1 MQMRSL
7 SLASLML
14 AASVLLATAED
25 KPTDA
30 TASTAPAAPTAS
42 QWSEFKSD
50 KQGFAVSF
58 PGAPKV
64 TTAPVEG
71 QNPLLQHDF
80 QVSVGEDTVYTVVVF
95 EYPQG
100 KAPKADTDYYVKLMN
115 AYAKGSET
123 RLRRRGPATV
133 DGHAGFEG
141 IADDGKNKLTH
152 LVTVVPQGNR
162 IYMLASALPRA
173 KGIPEDA
180 ERFRDSFRLL
190 GGEADPAEE
199 AAASASGR

>member
-1 MQMRSL
+1 MRCL
-7 SLASLML
+7 SLASLVL
-14 AASVLLATAED
+14 AASVLAAAAED
-25 KPTDA
+25 KPAET
-30 TASTAPAAPTAS
+30 TASTTPAAPTAP

-50 KQGFAVSF
+50 AQGFAVSF
-58 PGAPKV
+58 PGQPKV

-80 QVSVGEDTVYTVVVF
+80 QVSLGEDTVYTVVVF

-123 RLRRRGPATV
+123 RLRKRGPATI

-141 IADDGKNKLTH
+141 IADDGTNKLTH

-173 KGIPEDA
+173 KGVPEDA

-190 GGEADPAEE
+190 GGEADPEE
-199 AAASASGR
+199 AAASVPPQ

>member
-1 MQMRSL
+1 MHMRRL
-7 SLASLML
+7 TLASLML
-14 AASVLLATAED
+14 AASVLLAAAEEKPAETTSSTA
-25 KPTDA
+25 P
-30 TASTAPAAPTAS
+30 TAPAAP

-50 KQGFAVSF
+50 AQGFAVSF
-58 PGAPKV
+58 PGQPKV

-80 QVSVGEDTVYTVVVF
+80 QVSVGEDAVYTLIVF

-100 KAPKADTDYYVKLMN
+100 KAPKADTDYYVKLMI

-123 RLRRRGPATV
+123 RLRKRGPATV
-133 DGHAGFEG
+133 DGRPAFEG

-152 LVTVVPQGNR
+152 LVTVVPLGNR
-162 IYMLASALPRA
+162 IYMLASASPRA

-190 GGEADPAEE
+190 GGEADPEE
-199 AAASASGR
+199 AAASAAPQ

>member
-1 MQMRSL
+1 
-7 SLASLML
+7 
-14 AASVLLATAED
+14 
-25 KPTDA
+25 
-30 TASTAPAAPTAS
+30 
-42 QWSEFKSD
+42 
-50 KQGFAVSF
+50 
-58 PGAPKV
+58 V

-80 QVSVGEDTVYTVVVF
+80 QVSLGEDTVYTVVVF

-100 KAPKADTDYYVKLMN
+100 KAPKADNDYYVKIMN

-123 RLRRRGPATV
+123 RLRKRGPATI

-173 KGIPEDA
+173 KGVPEDA

-190 GGEADPAEE
+190 GGEADPEE
-199 AAASASGR
+199 AAASASGQ

>member
-1 MQMRSL
+1 MQLRSL

-14 AASVLLATAED
+14 AASVLLAAAED
-25 KPTDA
+25 KPAET
-30 TASTAPAAPTAS
+30 TAPTVPAVPAAP
-42 QWSEFKSD
+42 QWSEFTSD
-50 KQGFAVSF
+50 KQGFSVSF
-58 PGAPKV
+58 PGTPKV

-80 QVSVGEDTVYTVVVF
+80 QVSLGEDTVYTVVVF

-100 KAPKADTDYYVKLMN
+100 KVPKADTDYYVKLIN

-133 DGHAGFEG
+133 DGRAGFEG

-152 LVTVVPQGNR
+152 LVTVVPAGDR
-162 IYMLASALPRA
+162 IYMLASASPRA

-190 GGEADPAEE
+190 GGEADPREGS
-199 AAASASGR
+199 AASAAPQ